1 MAERKIV
8 DSHFHIFDLDV
19 RNSFPN
25 QNPSHGFPSAQQP
38 EINRSHT
45 IEEAGQEMAGRGIK
59 NAVFVQCYNDC
70 PEEIDW
76 VFKQAEK
83 HRFLKGVVG
92 GLDLTKHEVM
102 RTTIAKFSKETRPK
116 FVGVRH
122 LIDFESDDFLTRPDV
137 HAGLAILEKH
147 GLTFDLQSYPATI
160 KHIPLIAGKFP
171 KLKMVIDHIAKPHY
185 MQATGFDSW
194 AADMGEAAKHKNV
207 FCKLSGLVNEVPFW
221 TAESFRPYVA
231 HCLAVF
237 GPDRC
242 MFGSDWPVCKL
253 AKPFANH
260 AQAVKIIE
268 DLTADLKED
277 AQHKV
282 FYQNAIDFYQLEI
295 ID

>member
-8 DSHFHIFDLDV
+8 DSHFHIFDLEA
-19 RNSFPN
+19 RKSFPN
-25 QNPSHGFPSAQQP
+25 QNPSHGFPSDQQP

-45 IEEAGQEMAGRGIK
+45 IEEAGREMGGRGIK

-83 HRFLKGVVG
+83 QQFLKGVVG

-122 LIDFESDDFLTRPDV
+122 LIDFEPDDFLTRPDV
-137 HAGLAILEKH
+137 HAGLEILENH

-185 MQATGFDSW
+185 MQASGFDSW
-194 AADMGEAAKHKNV
+194 AADMTEAAKHKNV

-237 GPDRC
+237 GSDRC

-277 AQHKV
+277 AKHKI